1 MLLLLL
7 FPLILASNIPGF
19 PGVDYPTLASVPTT
33 SFECNGRSGYYSD
46 INHGCQVFHICDHS
60 YHHSFLCPNGTIFD
74 QISMSCQWW
83 FNVNCDA
90 SENYYILNENLYK
103 GKDISLYGKISNDLY
118 NFMIDSIGI
127 SLSNE
132 GKFQNIDKHQ
142 VLFSTNNQD
151 GFREI
156 PFIPKTEIYP
166 FQSFGYFQT
175 SNRVEKNN
183 KNRNYKFGQYFS
195 EPSNGPMVQKTDV
208 NEFNNPSLFQAK
220 IPDGNT
226 NLGFKH
232 LNTNTNTKTEIENFI
247 DTVKFR
253 TTSAPL
259 RHQDTMQIPRLETRP
274 KTEIILGK
282 ATEPAAIVPTAH
294 CSDYDLVKDTF
305 LRRFQMTSE
314 TYHQL
319 FRTTPKDVKQ
329 SFTDYS
335 KKPEQLLTIWLD
347 VTDYR
352 SIVNT
357 YGMEPMRQKNLLAR
371 SPSLEDRIK
380 ARFCA
385 RSMADGKPVEFLFG
399 SEASI
404 TIAHGR
410 YAESQGS
417 FFIGLV
423 RLVSK
428 KKEGE
433 FDVLLLTIIEV
444 FERIGLSSL
453 FEDFLQEY
461 EQVFDTDLQLI
472 CNLKKTGEFDVLLLT
487 ILEVLERIGL
497 SFLFEDLL
505 QE

>member
-282 ATEPAAIVPTAH
+282 PIDRRRPFPRPKVIVLKPRSTQQAIRLAKH
-294 CSDYDLVKDTF
+294 IQ
-305 LRRFQMTSE
+305 RSE
-314 TYHQL
+314 
-319 FRTTPKDVKQ
+319 RNK
-329 SFTDYS
+329 
-335 KKPEQLLTIWLD
+335 
-347 VTDYR
+347 
-352 SIVNT
+352 
-357 YGMEPMRQKNLLAR
+357 
-371 SPSLEDRIK
+371 
-380 ARFCA
+380 
-385 RSMADGKPVEFLFG
+385 
-399 SEASI
+399 
-404 TIAHGR
+404 
-410 YAESQGS
+410 
-417 FFIGLV
+417 
-423 RLVSK
+423 
-428 KKEGE
+428 
-433 FDVLLLTIIEV
+433 
-444 FERIGLSSL
+444 
-453 FEDFLQEY
+453 
-461 EQVFDTDLQLI
+461 
-472 CNLKKTGEFDVLLLT
+472 KKTGEKFQRHGIKIGYSPTRSVNYKLKKSVNRRKNPEKNKSSGT
-487 ILEVLERIGL
+487 ILKTLSHNLQPPPIFQRAPNIIISLKTTGNTEIGTKKASALENSGWKPIL
-497 SFLFEDLL
+497 N
-505 QE
+505 